1 MNDIFIMTNPE
12 YNEGVLVTTYK
23 GKYQLIAAKQGN
35 DKIFQTWA
43 EFEFGKDKT
52 KKRLPVSV
60 NLGADPVAVLEKIRE
75 AISGEEPF

>member
-23 GKYQLIAAKQGN
+23 GKYRLIAAKQGK
-35 DKIFQTWA
+35 DKVFQTWA
-43 EFEFGKDKT
+43 DVEIGKDK

-75 AISGEEPF
+75 AISDENPF